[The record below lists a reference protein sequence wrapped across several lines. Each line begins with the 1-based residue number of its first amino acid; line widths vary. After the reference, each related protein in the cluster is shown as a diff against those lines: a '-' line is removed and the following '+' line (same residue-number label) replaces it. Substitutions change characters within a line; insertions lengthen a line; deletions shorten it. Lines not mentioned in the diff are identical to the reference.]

1 MRNLLIALLLA
12 TTCFSTFA
20 IATAAPAT
28 QPVAAMAGQPASA
41 SDLTAELNR
50 LSKEWI
56 KKLGGDG
63 FAGAVH
69 SPFAIVTDGDAR
81 AASRYMQ
88 FTVLGSTQRFQ
99 KQYMKAVADKPIVIL
114 LFHGQDSYRKACKD
128 VLGVSKP
135 PYYGF
140 CRTSERLL
148 VMDINTGGGTLV
160 HELVHVMIGFDFPEI
175 PDWFNEGMGSLY
187 EQCDYRENRLVGL
200 VNWRLPGLQ
209 EAMAKGK
216 LGKLE
221 ALPGVDFRGA
231 NEGLNYAQARYLCM
245 YMQEKGML
253 EDFYRTFRDRRDE
266 DPTGLKFL
274 KEAFAPK
281 SLADVDKEWRAWVKT
296 LKFR

>member
-1 MRNLLIALLLA
+1 
-12 TTCFSTFA
+12 
-20 IATAAPAT
+20 
-28 QPVAAMAGQPASA
+28 
-41 SDLTAELNR
+41 
-50 LSKEWI
+50 
-56 KKLGGDG
+56 
-63 FAGAVH
+63 
-69 SPFAIVTDGDAR
+69 
-81 AASRYMQ
+81 
-88 FTVLGSTQRFQ
+88 
-99 KQYMKAVADKPIVIL
+99 MKAVPDKPIVVL

-128 VLGVSKP
+128 VLGVSNP

-209 EAMAKGK
+209 KALADGK
-216 LGKLE
+216 LGSLE
-221 ALPGVDFRGA
+221 ALPGADFRGA

-245 YMQEKGML
+245 YMQEKGLL

-274 KEAFAPK
+274 KEAFA
-281 SLADVDKEWRAWVKT
+281 SRGLADVDKEWRAWVKT
-296 LKFR
+296 LKFDR